1 MKFSIYQ
8 VYLCVLVVTLWML
21 SISRASSQGLQ
32 VDDPIINLEVK
43 RIVNYPVESARLT
56 DFVGK
61 KALLIDFWFAACTS
75 CIESF
80 PKLDSIQKE
89 FKDDLNILLVTFE
102 TKEKTLRTFNTIDKI
117 KHVKLPSVVADTLLH
132 LIFPHASAPH
142 EIWVDRQGKIK
153 AITDHTSINR
163 NNIRSLIAGEELN
176 LPVKK
181 DNMEYSVFDLL
192 IKSLDLDKMLKYNVI
207 SSHQPGLPASDG
219 MYLHPD
225 NGFLRAQATNVNF
238 QSLYIM
244 AYDQWGKG
252 FNYNR
257 LIIDGSVLVRLKETE
272 DKRNTFCYDSWW
284 RDTSR
289 AKACSEM
296 QNELDHFF
304 NLTSYLE
311 NRKVPCLVLRKTG
324 TQRRFISNQST
335 ERQGIFYV
343 SDTLCFE
350 NVYLKYPVENVLNYG
365 RYAWAPSQFIDE
377 TGYEGKVNIQL
388 PRSFESIAQVNRFL
402 KNFDLEVT
410 IEDRWLDVIIIKDN
424 AKL

>member
-1 MKFSIYQ
+1 MKFSILQ
-8 VYLCVLVVTLWML
+8 VHMRVLIVIIWLLPT
-21 SISRASSQGLQ
+21 STTRAQGLQ
-32 VDDPIINLEVK
+32 VGDPIIHLELK
-43 RIVNYPVESARLT
+43 NILNYSADSARLT
-56 DFVGK
+56 DFIGD
-61 KALLIDFWFAACTS
+61 KALLIDFWFAACAS

-102 TKEKTLRTFNTIDKI
+102 TEEKAVRTFNTIDRI

-142 EIWVDRQGKIK
+142 EIWIDKQGKIK

-163 NNIRSLIAGEELN
+163 NNIRSLIAGDELN

-181 DNMEYSVFDLL
+181 DNIEYSVFDLL
-192 IKSLDLDKMLKYNVI
+192 IKSLDLNKMLKYNVI

-225 NGFLRAQATNVNF
+225 NGFLRAQATNVHF

-257 LIIDGSVLVRLKETE
+257 LIIDSSVIVRLKESE

-284 RDTSR
+284 RDTSK

-296 QNELDHFF
+296 QSELDHFF
-304 NLTSYLE
+304 NLTSYSE
-311 NRKVPCLVLRKTG
+311 KRKVICLVLRKTG
-324 TQRRFISNQST
+324 TETKFISNKST
-335 ERQGIFYV
+335 ERQGIYYEN
-343 SDTLCFE
+343 DTLCLE

-377 TGYEGKVNIQL
+377 TGYEGKVSIQL
-388 PRSFESIAQVNRFL
+388 PINFESIAQVNRFL

-410 IEDRWLDVIIIKDN
+410 IEDRWLSVIIIKDN
-424 AKL
+424 VKR